1 MGASRSD
8 RSCQWPRE
16 STVPRVKGGLGYQE
30 PARSL
35 MSQESLG
42 SLELAGTGERVAS
55 VSESAGCHP
64 GLQES
69 D

>member
-1 MGASRSD
+1 
-8 RSCQWPRE
+8 
-16 STVPRVKGGLGYQE
+16 
-30 PARSL
+30 

-42 SLELAGTGERVAS
+42 SLEPAGTGERGAS